1 MTDSQRF
8 ETAAIHAGQD
18 PDPATGAAVGPIYQ
32 TSTYVQE
39 GVARHR
45 GYDYSRSDNPTRRAL
60 ETCLAALEQARH
72 CVAFGSGMAAIATL
86 AMTLRSGERVV
97 IPNDVY
103 GGTYRLF
110 DKVMGSLGLRY
121 DTVDMTDLAAVRET
135 LADQA
140 ALVLAESPTNP
151 RLRILD
157 LAALAELA
165 HAAGARFVVDNTFAT
180 PYLQRP
186 LRLGADAVV
195 YSATKYLGGHSDL
208 VMGAV
213 TVDDDELAARIRFL
227 QGSAGAVP
235 GPFDSWLLL
244 RGLKTLGVRMR
255 QHCANAEL
263 VAAFLGEH
271 PAVGRVHYPGLED
284 FPGHRLARDQ
294 MSAGGAPLY
303 GGMVSF
309 ETESEEMALRVCE
322 GTRVFFL
329 AESLGGVESLIE
341 HPGPHDPRLPGGI
354 GDRGARHPGPA
365 LGRDRAPRRPDRRP
379 RAGSGLRTPVARR
392 LQWALWARNSSRSAL
407 VSTPTGCEP
416 SATITASAPRVR
428 SSNIS
433 STPDD
438 RWTTGSGGPM
448 TSATSRSTASP
459 SRKTR
464 SSRLRSLIE
473 PTISD
478 RSPGESE
485 RDTGACE
492 IPCCSR
498 MSIARPTFSWVPTT
512 IRSGTSRP
520 WRSFACW
527 TSPIRARVPGRS
539 RNPYSSIQE
548 SL

>member
-45 GYDYSRSDNPTRRAL
+45 GYDYSRTANPTRRAL
-60 ETCLAALEQARH
+60 ETCLAALEEARH
-72 CVAFGSGMAAIATL
+72 CLAFGSGMAAIATL
-86 AMTLRSGERVV
+86 AMTVRSGDRIV
-97 IPNDVY
+97 IPDDVY

-121 DTVDMTDLAAVRET
+121 DAVDMTDLAAVRQK
-135 LADQA
+135 LADDA
-140 ALVLAESPTNP
+140 ALMLAESPTNP

-208 VMGAV
+208 VVGAV
-213 TVDDDELAARIRFL
+213 TLDDDELAARVRFL
-227 QGSAGAVP
+227 QGSVGAVP

-255 QHCANAEL
+255 QHCANAER
-263 VAAFLGEH
+263 VAAFLLEH
-271 PAVGRVHYPGLED
+271 PAVERVHYPGLED
-284 FPGHRLARDQ
+284 FPGHPLASDQ
-294 MSAGGAPLY
+294 MNAAGAPLY

-309 ETESEEMALRVCE
+309 ETESEELALRVCE

-341 HPGPHDPRLPGGI
+341 HPGRMTHASLEGSGIEVPATLVRLSVGI
-354 GDRGARHPGPA
+354 EHPDDLIADLARA
-365 LGRDRAPRRPDRRP
+365 LG
-379 RAGSGLRTPVARR
+379 
-392 LQWALWARNSSRSAL
+392 
-407 VSTPTGCEP
+407 
-416 SATITASAPRVR
+416 
-428 SSNIS
+428 
-433 STPDD
+433 
-438 RWTTGSGGPM
+438 
-448 TSATSRSTASP
+448 
-459 SRKTR
+459 
-464 SSRLRSLIE
+464 
-473 PTISD
+473 
-478 RSPGESE
+478 
-485 RDTGACE
+485 
-492 IPCCSR
+492 
-498 MSIARPTFSWVPTT
+498 
-512 IRSGTSRP
+512 
-520 WRSFACW
+520 
-527 TSPIRARVPGRS
+527 
-539 RNPYSSIQE
+539 
-548 SL
+548 